1 MITHQPPHPASPDL
15 AHAVSEMR
23 KIEAYTEPNPVGYA
37 SRVDYAPG
45 VHVSIVDVATIGTV
59 AVADILS

>member
-1 MITHQPPHPASPDL
+1 MTQQPPHPASADPGHTVL
-15 AHAVSEMR
+15 EMS
-23 KIEAYTEPNPVGYA
+23 KIEFYAEPSPDGYA

-45 VHVSIVDVATIGTV
+45 ERVFVVVDCATIGTV